1 MKEVKSKYEKLRKK
15 HNLPKL
21 EELRK
26 EFGIKLEDPDF
37 ILRDIVNKMK
47 DELLD
52 RARILESIVFVRTS
66 SNPSSLYE
74 AKMLEETKDEAFE
87 IFKQLM
93 SIFWRAEKIVIAK
106 DNHMISFIKDTHNKW
121 TKKLKINFVE
131 ICELLE
137 KKWKSAEIG
146 KNQLTLM
153 YHG

>member
-1 MKEVKSKYEKLRKK
+1 MKEVESKYEKLRKK

-21 EELRK
+21 QELRK
-26 EFGIKLEDPDF
+26 EFGIKLEDPDL
-37 ILRDIVNKMK
+37 ILQDIINKMK

-74 AKMLEETKDEAFE
+74 AKMLEEKKDEAFE

-93 SIFWRAEKIVIAK
+93 SIARGAEKIVIAK

-137 KKWKSAEIG
+137 KKWKNAEIG